1 MNKVLRAAIRTMSRH
16 QGDMTKDY
24 GNVCA
29 NLSERIG
36 YKVVSVN
43 YRLAPEHRFP
53 QGLEDC
59 YEAMQAV
66 LAHCEDWYQAKQEDI
81 VIMGD
86 SAGGEICAELGMMA
100 RDRGGLMPKRQVLPD
115 TLLVTMEYD
124 PLRDEGEALGEKMRE
139 AGCSV
144 KSVRVLDGIHGMML
158 LPPIFAGAKE
168 IYEAIEG
175 FIGKRGQ
182 SEDEAVKIDALTENE
197 VPSDKNK

>member
-1 MNKVLRAAIRTMSRH
+1 
-16 QGDMTKDY
+16 
-24 GNVCA
+24 
-29 NLSERIG
+29 
-36 YKVVSVN
+36 
-43 YRLAPEHRFP
+43 
-53 QGLEDC
+53 
-59 YEAMQAV
+59 
-66 LAHCEDWYQAKQEDI
+66 
-81 VIMGD
+81 
-86 SAGGEICAELGMMA
+86 
-100 RDRGGLMPKRQVLPD
+100 MPKRQVLIYPVAYGSYGDDNPYPSVEENGYDYLLTRALMCEYMELYRSSKEDEKNPYFAPLQHHDFSNLPD

-182 SEDEAVKIDALTENE
+182 SEDEVVKIDALTENK